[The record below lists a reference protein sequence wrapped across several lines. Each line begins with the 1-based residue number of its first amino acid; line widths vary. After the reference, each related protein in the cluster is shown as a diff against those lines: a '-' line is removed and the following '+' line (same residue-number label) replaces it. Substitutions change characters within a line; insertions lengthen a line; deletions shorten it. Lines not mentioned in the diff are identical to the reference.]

1 MIYFTFAAA
10 FLLSGIAGY
19 YSVIGLA
26 AIFMGAFWPVI
37 IMGGSLEFAKLVTAS
52 WLYRNWKTAPF
63 LLRTY
68 LVIAVALLM
77 LITSMGIFGFLAKA
91 HIDSTLD
98 AGANSVELKTLN
110 QQQKIADERLNYL
123 LARAKD
129 PSTASNQLDR
139 QIQNTQKELT
149 EINKKRLPLLREEN
163 KLVAD
168 IGPIKYVADMFFEG
182 EGSVDKAVRLVIFII
197 MLVFDP
203 LAVLLLIAANISMKK
218 PEVVEKTWDDFFKS
232 APVPEKSEVEEFF
245 EKAKIVAKKLDE
257 DSIEIEKENIVRME
271 EKVPEP
277 IIIDGTSGESIPPIS
292 PVVEHVAPGVYFEH
306 HEPAE
311 TKYDY
316 NAEYAFKEKKDA
328 GTF

>member
-1 MIYFTFAAA
+1 MIYLTFLAAL
-10 FLLSGIAGY
+10 LLSGIAGY

-37 IMGGSLEFAKLVTAS
+37 IMGGTLEFAKLVTAS
-52 WLYRNWKTAPF
+52 WLYRNWKTAP
-63 LLRTY
+63 LLLKSY
-68 LVIAVALLM
+68 LVAAVVLLM

-110 QQQKIADERLNYL
+110 QQQKITDERLNYL

-129 PSTASNQLDR
+129 PSTASSQLDR

-168 IGPIKYVADMFFEG
+168 IGPIKYVADMFFDG
-182 EGSVDKAVRLVIFII
+182 DGAVDKAVRLVIFII

-203 LAVLLLIAANISMKK
+203 LAVLLLIAANISMRQKNEI
-218 PEVVEKTWDDFFKS
+218 PNAVQDAEVESEPNEKVEVEKDNLTTISEESPHIGEDDIEEKNTEVATTTPSAGVDIQTFEESKKKRGFPNRKTKIDSMYVDDVELGFK
-232 APVPEKSEVEEFF
+232 K
-245 EKAKIVAKKLDE
+245 
-257 DSIEIEKENIVRME
+257 KENE
-271 EKVPEP
+271 
-277 IIIDGTSGESIPPIS
+277 
-292 PVVEHVAPGVYFEH
+292 
-306 HEPAE
+306 
-311 TKYDY
+311 
-316 NAEYAFKEKKDA
+316 
-328 GTF
+328 

>member
-10 FLLSGIAGY
+10 FLLSGIAAY
-19 YSVIGLA
+19 YSIIGLG
-26 AIFMGAFWPVI
+26 AIFLGAFWPIVF
-37 IMGGSLEFAKLVTAS
+37 MGASLEFAKLVTAS

-63 LLRTY
+63 LLKSY
-68 LVIAVALLM
+68 LVIAVMLLM

-98 AGANSVELKTLN
+98 AGANSVELKTLS
-110 QQQKIADERLNYL
+110 QQQKIADNRLNYL

-139 QIQNTQKELT
+139 QIQSTQRELT

-182 EGSVDKAVRLVIFII
+182 EGAVDKAVRLVILII

-203 LAVLLLIAANISMKK
+203 LAVLLLIAANISMQK
-218 PEVVEKTWDDFFKS
+218 PKEKNWDDFFQSK
-232 APVPEKSEVEEFF
+232 PVS
-245 EKAKIVAKKLDE
+245 D
-257 DSIEIEKENIVRME
+257 DSVEIEKENIVDIE
-271 EKVPEP
+271 EKEEEP
-277 IIIDGTSGESIPPIS
+277 IIIDSASGESIPPIS
-292 PVVEHVAPGVYFEH
+292 KGKRGFPNRKSKIDSMYVDD
-306 HEPAE
+306 AE
-311 TKYDY
+311 L
-316 NAEYAFKEKKDA
+316 AFRKREK
-328 GTF
+328 

>member
-1 MIYFTFAAA
+1 MVNRKSKQFGGFLFMIYFTFAAA
-10 FLLSGIAGY
+10 FLLSAIAGY

-52 WLYRNWKTAPF
+52 WLYRNWRNAPF
-63 LLRTY
+63 LLKTY
-68 LVIAVALLM
+68 LVIAVMLLM

-98 AGANSVELKTLN
+98 AGANAVELKTLN

-149 EINKKRLPLLREEN
+149 EINKKRFPLLSEEN

-168 IGPIKYVADMFFEG
+168 I
-182 EGSVDKAVRLVIFII
+182 
-197 MLVFDP
+197 
-203 LAVLLLIAANISMKK
+203 
-218 PEVVEKTWDDFFKS
+218 
-232 APVPEKSEVEEFF
+232 
-245 EKAKIVAKKLDE
+245 
-257 DSIEIEKENIVRME
+257 
-271 EKVPEP
+271 
-277 IIIDGTSGESIPPIS
+277 
-292 PVVEHVAPGVYFEH
+292 
-306 HEPAE
+306 
-311 TKYDY
+311 
-316 NAEYAFKEKKDA
+316 
-328 GTF
+328 

>member
-10 FLLSGIAGY
+10 FLLSGIAAY
-19 YSVIGLA
+19 YSIIGLG
-26 AIFMGAFWPVI
+26 AIFLGAFWPIVF
-37 IMGGSLEFAKLVTAS
+37 MGGSLEFAKLVTAS

-63 LLRTY
+63 LLKSY
-68 LVIAVALLM
+68 LVIAVMLLM

-98 AGANSVELKTLN
+98 AGANSVELKTLS
-110 QQQKIADERLNYL
+110 QQQKIADNRLNYL

-139 QIQNTQKELT
+139 QIQSTQRELT

-182 EGSVDKAVRLVIFII
+182 EGAVDKAVRLVILII

-203 LAVLLLIAANISMKK
+203 LAVLLLIAANISMQK
-218 PEVVEKTWDDFFKS
+218 PKEKNWDDFFQSK
-232 APVPEKSEVEEFF
+232 PVS
-245 EKAKIVAKKLDE
+245 D
-257 DSIEIEKENIVRME
+257 DSVEIEKENIVDIE
-271 EKVPEP
+271 EKEEEP
-277 IIIDGTSGESIPPIS
+277 IIIDSASGESIPPIS
-292 PVVEHVAPGVYFEH
+292 KSKRGFPNRKSKIDSMYVDD
-306 HEPAE
+306 AE
-311 TKYDY
+311 L
-316 NAEYAFKEKKDA
+316 AFRKKEK
-328 GTF
+328 

>member
-10 FLLSGIAGY
+10 FLLSGIAAY
-19 YSVIGLA
+19 YSIIGLG
-26 AIFMGAFWPVI
+26 AIFLGAFWPIVF
-37 IMGGSLEFAKLVTAS
+37 MGGSLEFAKLVTAS

-63 LLRTY
+63 LLKSY
-68 LVIAVALLM
+68 LIIAVMLLM

-98 AGANSVELKTLN
+98 AGANSVELKTLS
-110 QQQKIADERLNYL
+110 QQQKIADNRLNYL

-139 QIQNTQKELT
+139 QIQSTQRELT

-182 EGSVDKAVRLVIFII
+182 DGAVDKAVRLVILII

-203 LAVLLLIAANISMKK
+203 LAVLLLIAANISMQK
-218 PEVVEKTWDDFFKS
+218 PKEKNWDDFFQSK
-232 APVPEKSEVEEFF
+232 PVS
-245 EKAKIVAKKLDE
+245 D
-257 DSIEIEKENIVRME
+257 DSVEIEKENIVDIE
-271 EKVPEP
+271 EKEEEP
-277 IIIDGTSGESIPPIS
+277 IIIDSASGESIPPIS
-292 PVVEHVAPGVYFEH
+292 KSKRGFPNRKSKIDSMYVDD
-306 HEPAE
+306 AE
-311 TKYDY
+311 L
-316 NAEYAFKEKKDA
+316 AFRKKEK
-328 GTF
+328 

>member
-1 MIYFTFAAA
+1 MIYLTFLAAI
-10 FLLSGIAGY
+10 LLSGIAGY

-52 WLYRNWKTAPF
+52 WLYRNWKNAPI
-63 LLRTY
+63 LLKTY

-91 HIDSTLD
+91 HIDSTMD

-110 QQQKIADERLNYL
+110 QQQKIADDRLNYL

-182 EGSVDKAVRLVIFII
+182 DGAVDKAVRLVIFII

-218 PEVVEKTWDDFFKS
+218 PEKVEKTWDDFFKS
-232 APVPEKSEVEEFF
+232 VPVP
-245 EKAKIVAKKLDE
+245 E
-257 DSIEIEKENIVRME
+257 DSIEVGKENIVNIE
-271 EKVPEP
+271 EKVPEQIKPEP
-277 IIIDGTSGESIPPIS
+277 IVIDETSGESIPPI
-292 PVVEHVAPGVYFEH
+292 VEHVAPGVYFEH
-306 HEPAE
+306 HEPVE

-316 NAEYAFKEKKDA
+316 NAEFAFKKKEDLD
-328 GTF
+328 GGKF

>member
-10 FLLSGIAGY
+10 FLLSGIAAY
-19 YSVIGLA
+19 YSIIGLG
-26 AIFMGAFWPVI
+26 AIFLGAFWPIVF
-37 IMGGSLEFAKLVTAS
+37 MGGSLEFAKLVTAS

-63 LLRTY
+63 LLKSY
-68 LVIAVALLM
+68 LIIAVMLLM

-98 AGANSVELKTLN
+98 AGANSVELKTLS
-110 QQQKIADERLNYL
+110 QQQKIADNRLNYL

-139 QIQNTQKELT
+139 QIQSTQRELT

-182 EGSVDKAVRLVIFII
+182 DGAVDKAVRLVILII

-203 LAVLLLIAANISMKK
+203 LAVLLLIAANISMQK
-218 PEVVEKTWDDFFKS
+218 PKEKNWDDFFQSK
-232 APVPEKSEVEEFF
+232 PVS
-245 EKAKIVAKKLDE
+245 D
-257 DSIEIEKENIVRME
+257 DSVEIEKENIVDIE
-271 EKVPEP
+271 EKEEEP
-277 IIIDGTSGESIPPIS
+277 IIIDSASGESIPPIS
-292 PVVEHVAPGVYFEH
+292 KGKRGFPNRKSKIDSMYVDD
-306 HEPAE
+306 AE
-311 TKYDY
+311 L
-316 NAEYAFKEKKDA
+316 AFRKKEK
-328 GTF
+328 

>member
-10 FLLSGIAGY
+10 FLLSAIAGY

-52 WLYRNWKTAPF
+52 WLYRNWKSAPF

-68 LVIAVALLM
+68 LVIAVMLLM

-168 IGPIKYVADMFFEG
+168 IGPIKYVADMFFNG
-182 EGSVDKAVRLVIFII
+182 DGAVDKAVRLVIFII

-203 LAVLLLIAANISMKK
+203 LAVLLLIAANISMRK
-218 PEVVEKTWDDFFKS
+218 PEVAEKTWDDFFKS
-232 APVPEKSEVEEFF
+232 SPPP
-245 EKAKIVAKKLDE
+245 E
-257 DSIEIEKENIVRME
+257 DSIEIEKENIVDIE
-271 EKVPEP
+271 EKEEEP
-277 IIIDGTSGESIPPIS
+277 IVIDGTSGESIPPIS
-292 PVVEHVAPGVYFEH
+292 KGKRGFPNRKSKIDSMYDDG
-306 HEPAE
+306 AE
-311 TKYDY
+311 L
-316 NAEYAFKEKKDA
+316 AFRKKENE
-328 GTF
+328 

>member
-10 FLLSGIAGY
+10 FLLSAIAGY

-168 IGPIKYVADMFFEG
+168 IGPIKYVADMFFTG

-218 PEVVEKTWDDFFKS
+218 PEVVEKTWDDFFKN
-232 APVPEKSEVEEFF
+232 APVEEAV
-245 EKAKIVAKKLDE
+245 KE
-257 DSIEIEKENIVRME
+257 DSIEIEKENIVDIE
-271 EKVPEP
+271 EKVEEKEEEP
-277 IIIDGTSGESIPPIS
+277 IVIDGTSGESIPPIS
-292 PVVEHVAPGVYFEH
+292 KSKRGFPNRKSKIDSMYVDD
-306 HEPAE
+306 AE
-311 TKYDY
+311 L
-316 NAEYAFKEKKDA
+316 AFRKKESE
-328 GTF
+328 

>member
-1 MIYFTFAAA
+1 MIYLTFLAAL
-10 FLLSGIAGY
+10 LLSGIAGY

-26 AIFMGAFWPVI
+26 AIFMGAFWPVVF
-37 IMGGSLEFAKLVTAS
+37 MGGTLEFAKLVTAS
-52 WLYRNWKTAPF
+52 WLYRNWRTAPL
-63 LLRTY
+63 LLRSY
-68 LVIAVALLM
+68 LVAAVVLLM

-98 AGANSVELKTLN
+98 AGANSIELKTLS
-110 QQQKIADERLNYL
+110 QQQKITEDRLNYL

-129 PSTASNQLDR
+129 PSTASRQLDN

-218 PEVVEKTWDDFFKS
+218 PEETKPVEKTWDDFFKS
-232 APVPEKSEVEEFF
+232 APVPE
-245 EKAKIVAKKLDE
+245 
-257 DSIEIEKENIVRME
+257 DSIEVEKENIAE
-271 EKVPEP
+271 IE
-277 IIIDGTSGESIPPIS
+277 
-292 PVVEHVAPGVYFEH
+292 PVVE
-306 HEPAE
+306 EPKKKRGFPNRKSKIDSMYVDDAE
-311 TKYDY
+311 L
-316 NAEYAFKEKKDA
+316 AFRKKENK
-328 GTF
+328 

>member
-10 FLLSGIAGY
+10 FLLSAIAGY

-37 IMGGSLEFAKLVTAS
+37 MMGGSLEFAKLVTAS

-68 LVIAVALLM
+68 LVIAVMLLM

-110 QQQKIADERLNYL
+110 QQQKIADDRLNYL
-123 LARAKD
+123 MARAKD

-168 IGPIKYVADMFFEG
+168 IGPIKYVADMFFNG
-182 EGSVDKAVRLVIFII
+182 DGAVDKAVRLVIFII

-203 LAVLLLIAANISMKK
+203 LAVLLLIAANISIKK
-218 PEVVEKTWDDFFKS
+218 PEETKPVEKTWDDFFKS
-232 APVPEKSEVEEFF
+232 TPVP
-245 EKAKIVAKKLDE
+245 D
-257 DSIEIEKENIVRME
+257 DSIEVEKENIVKME
-271 EKVPEP
+271 EKVSEPEP
-277 IIIDGTSGESIPPIS
+277 IIIDGTSGESIPPTGPI
-292 PVVEHVAPGVYFEH
+292 VVHHAPGVYTEH
-306 HEPAE
+306 HEPIE

-316 NAEYAFKEKKDA
+316 NAEFAFREKGK
-328 GTF
+328 

>member
-1 MIYFTFAAA
+1 MIQLYFTFAAA
-10 FLLSGIAGY
+10 FLLSAIAGY

-37 IMGGSLEFAKLVTAS
+37 FMGGSLEFAKLVTAS

-63 LLRTY
+63 LLKSY
-68 LVIAVALLM
+68 LVIAVMLLM

-110 QQQKIADERLNYL
+110 QQQKIADSRLNYL

-139 QIQNTQKELT
+139 QIQSTQKELT

-182 EGSVDKAVRLVIFII
+182 DGAVDKAVRLVILII

-203 LAVLLLIAANISMKK
+203 LAVLLLIAANISMQK
-218 PEVVEKTWDDFFKS
+218 PKEKNWDDFFQSK
-232 APVPEKSEVEEFF
+232 PVS
-245 EKAKIVAKKLDE
+245 D
-257 DSIEIEKENIVRME
+257 DSVEIEKENIVDIE
-271 EKVPEP
+271 EKEEEP
-277 IIIDGTSGESIPPIS
+277 IIIDSASGESIPPIS
-292 PVVEHVAPGVYFEH
+292 KSKRGFPNRKSKIDSMYVDD
-306 HEPAE
+306 AE
-311 TKYDY
+311 L
-316 NAEYAFKEKKDA
+316 AFRKKEK
-328 GTF
+328 

>member
-10 FLLSGIAGY
+10 LLLSGIAGY

-91 HIDSTLD
+91 HIDSTMD
-98 AGANSVELKTLN
+98 AGANAVELKTLN

-182 EGSVDKAVRLVIFII
+182 DGAVDKAVRLVIFII

-203 LAVLLLIAANISMKK
+203 LAVLLLIAANISMRK
-218 PEVVEKTWDDFFKS
+218 EDAVQTINAECIEEEGFQTIQDI
-232 APVPEKSEVEEFF
+232 EKSEGDKVE
-245 EKAKIVAKKLDE
+245 IP
-257 DSIEIEKENIVRME
+257 KENITSIE
-271 EKVPEP
+271 ERVVPEP
-277 IIIDGTSGESIPPIS
+277 IVIDPTSEETIPPLG
-292 PVVEHVAPGVYFEH
+292 VNVATIED
-306 HEPAE
+306 E
-311 TKYDY
+311 TKKKRGFPNRKTKIDSMYVDD
-316 NAEYAFKEKKDA
+316 AELAFRKKENE
-328 GTF
+328 

>member
-10 FLLSGIAGY
+10 FLLSAIAGY

-63 LLRTY
+63 LLKTY
-68 LVIAVALLM
+68 LVIAIALLM

-98 AGANSVELKTLN
+98 AGANAVELKTLN

-139 QIQNTQKELT
+139 QIQTTQKELT

-218 PEVVEKTWDDFFKS
+218 REETQPVKKTWDDFFKN
-232 APVPEKSEVEEFF
+232 APVP
-245 EKAKIVAKKLDE
+245 D
-257 DSIEIEKENIVRME
+257 DSIEVERENIAEME
-271 EKVPEP
+271 EKVSEPEP
-277 IIIDGTSGESIPPIS
+277 IAIDPTSGETIPPL
-292 PVVEHVAPGVYFEH
+292 GVNVTTIED
-306 HEPAE
+306 E
-311 TKYDY
+311 TKKKRGFPNRKSKIDSMYVDD
-316 NAEYAFKEKKDA
+316 AELAFRKKENE
-328 GTF
+328 

>member
-10 FLLSGIAGY
+10 LLLSGIAGY

-98 AGANSVELKTLN
+98 AGANAVELKTLN

-123 LARAKD
+123 LSRAKD

-139 QIQNTQKELT
+139 QIQTTQKELT

-182 EGSVDKAVRLVIFII
+182 DGAVDKAVRLVIFII

-203 LAVLLLIAANISMKK
+203 LAVLLLIAANISMRK
-218 PEVVEKTWDDFFKS
+218 PEETKPVEKTWDDFFKS
-232 APVPEKSEVEEFF
+232 APVP
-245 EKAKIVAKKLDE
+245 D
-257 DSIEIEKENIVRME
+257 DSIEIEKENIVDIE
-271 EKVPEP
+271 ENVPEP
-277 IIIDGTSGESIPPIS
+277 EPIVIDASSGESIPPLG
-292 PVVEHVAPGVYFEH
+292 VNVATIEDESKKKRGFPNRKSKIDSMYVDD
-306 HEPAE
+306 AE
-311 TKYDY
+311 L
-316 NAEYAFKEKKDA
+316 AFRKKENE
-328 GTF
+328 

>member
-10 FLLSGIAGY
+10 FLLSAIAGY

-68 LVIAVALLM
+68 LVIAVMLLM

-168 IGPIKYVADMFFEG
+168 IGPIKYVADMFFNG
-182 EGSVDKAVRLVIFII
+182 DGAVDKAVRLVIFII

-203 LAVLLLIAANISMKK
+203 LAVLLLIAANISMRK
-218 PEVVEKTWDDFFKS
+218 PEVAEKTWDDFFKS
-232 APVPEKSEVEEFF
+232 APP
-245 EKAKIVAKKLDE
+245 E
-257 DSIEIEKENIVRME
+257 DSIEIEKENIVDIE
-271 EKVPEP
+271 EKEEEP
-277 IIIDGTSGESIPPIS
+277 IVIDGTSGESIPPIS
-292 PVVEHVAPGVYFEH
+292 KRKRGFPNRKSKIDSMYDDG
-306 HEPAE
+306 AE
-311 TKYDY
+311 L
-316 NAEYAFKEKKDA
+316 AFRKKENK
-328 GTF
+328 

>member
-1 MIYFTFAAA
+1 MIYFTFTAA
-10 FLLSGIAGY
+10 FLLSAIAGY

-98 AGANSVELKTLN
+98 AGANAVELKTLN

-203 LAVLLLIAANISMKK
+203 LAVLLLIAANISMRK
-218 PEVVEKTWDDFFKS
+218 PEEVEKTWDNFFKS
-232 APVPEKSEVEEFF
+232 SPVPEEDEAEEFF

-257 DSIEIEKENIVRME
+257 DSIEIEKENITQME
-271 EKVPEP
+271 EP
-277 IIIDGTSGESIPPIS
+277 IVIDGTSGESIPPIS
-292 PVVEHVAPGVYFEH
+292 KGKRGFPNRKSKIDSMYVDD
-306 HEPAE
+306 AE
-311 TKYDY
+311 L
-316 NAEYAFKEKKDA
+316 AFRKKENE
-328 GTF
+328 

>member
-10 FLLSGIAGY
+10 FLLSGIAAY
-19 YSVIGLA
+19 YSIIGLG
-26 AIFMGAFWPVI
+26 AIFLGAFWPIVF
-37 IMGGSLEFAKLVTAS
+37 MGGSLEFAKLVTAS

-63 LLRTY
+63 LLKSY
-68 LVIAVALLM
+68 LVIAVMLLM

-98 AGANSVELKTLN
+98 AGANSVELKTLS
-110 QQQKIADERLNYL
+110 QQQKIADNRLNYL

-139 QIQNTQKELT
+139 QIQSTQRELT

-182 EGSVDKAVRLVIFII
+182 DGAVDKAVRLVILII

-203 LAVLLLIAANISMKK
+203 LAVLLLIAANISMQK
-218 PEVVEKTWDDFFKS
+218 PKEKNWDDFFQSK
-232 APVPEKSEVEEFF
+232 PVS
-245 EKAKIVAKKLDE
+245 D
-257 DSIEIEKENIVRME
+257 DSVEIEKENIVDIE
-271 EKVPEP
+271 EKEEEP
-277 IIIDGTSGESIPPIS
+277 IIIDSASGESIPPIS
-292 PVVEHVAPGVYFEH
+292 KSKRGFPNRKSKIDSMYVDD
-306 HEPAE
+306 AE
-311 TKYDY
+311 L
-316 NAEYAFKEKKDA
+316 AFRKKEK
-328 GTF
+328 